1 MFEGVSPCKN
11 SLLTYPNLVTLLSQ
25 LARRTNRSES
35 EIITE
40 APRWYMDRDEEQIA
54 ELRRAVQEADAGDFA
69 SDAEVQVVFGK
80 TLYWRSAAF
89 AEGLTNIN
97 SGSHTN
103 LETIKAR

>member
-80 TLYWRSAAF
+80 TLSWHSAAI
-89 AEGLTNIN
+89 AEGLPTSMLADTLIW
-97 SGSHTN
+97 
-103 LETIKAR
+103 KR